1 MVSSSVRSYW
11 SYCYYSEVA
20 EESRK
25 PLKSVLKRSS
35 RYEGGSGEEVVSS
48 LDLLAPTSHSSS
60 SRHRRN
66 PSWGSGL
73 TTGSASSSG
82 TEYFS
87 AVSDDEEDFL
97 TPPDIEPLA
106 AGPLLGYE
114 DGELVELFARL
125 DDLMEGSQEQQQLAL
140 KMITDS
146 LAEYNNNPSFLWR
159 LCKAQYLNAVLA
171 GQDGARDIKKD
182 LITEAVQSGE
192 RALHINQDISEA
204 HKWYAISL
212 GSRGEFQGV
221 KEKILDG
228 FEFKKHI
235 DRAAVLNPEDHIT
248 HHLLGRFCY
257 EVSQVTL
264 LSLPGRTFLCLLLG
278 SQIGLVVDK
287 FATVLVLANCKSS
300 SLIVYLFVCLFV
312 SPPFLFIS
320 ISDCVV
326 KPRFVFVKWVE
337 HLRAKEENERLEV
350 CTMYTGYYDIM
361 TH

>member
-1 MVSSSVRSYW
+1 MRVSRGSTWRPDLVSSAVKEIYFLVELFCSI
-11 SYCYYSEVA
+11 EVT

-25 PLKSVLKRSS
+25 PLKSVLKKSS
-35 RYEGGSGEEVVSS
+35 RYEGGEEEVSR
-48 LDLLAPTSHSSS
+48 LDLPEPITSSTN

-66 PSWGSGL
+66 QSWGSGL
-73 TTGSASSSG
+73 TSGSASSSG

-97 TPPDIEPLA
+97 TPPDMESLLT
-106 AGPLLGYE
+106 GPDLGY
-114 DGELVELFARL
+114 DHSGLVELFARL

-146 LAEYNNNPSFLWR
+146 LKEHNNNPSFLWR

-171 GQDGARDIKKD
+171 GQDGAVDIKKD
-182 LITEAVQSGE
+182 LITEAVQSGQ
-192 RALHINQDISEA
+192 RALDINQDISEA

-235 DRAAVLNPEDHIT
+235 DRAAELNPGDHIT

-264 LSLPGRTFLCLLLG
+264 HRIYILRAENKRP
-278 SQIGLVVDK
+278 V
-287 FATVLVLANCKSS
+287 
-300 SLIVYLFVCLFV
+300 FVCLKLL
-312 SPPFLFIS
+312 SLLS
-320 ISDCVV
+320 LCNYY
-326 KPRFVFVKWVE
+326 RVE
-337 HLRAKEENERLEV
+337 Y
-350 CTMYTGYYDIM
+350 CT
-361 TH
+361 

>member
-1 MVSSSVRSYW
+1 MVSSSVQSYW
-11 SYCYYSEVA
+11 SYCYYPEVA

-264 LSLPGRTFLCLLLG
+264 LSLPGRTFLCFIGLG
-278 SQIGLVVDK
+278 GRDPTLSSLTSLQQCWCSQI
-287 FATVLVLANCKSS
+287 AN
-300 SLIVYLFVCLFV
+300 
-312 SPPFLFIS
+312 P
-320 ISDCVV
+320 
-326 KPRFVFVKWVE
+326 
-337 HLRAKEENERLEV
+337 HL
-350 CTMYTGYYDIM
+350 
-361 TH
+361 